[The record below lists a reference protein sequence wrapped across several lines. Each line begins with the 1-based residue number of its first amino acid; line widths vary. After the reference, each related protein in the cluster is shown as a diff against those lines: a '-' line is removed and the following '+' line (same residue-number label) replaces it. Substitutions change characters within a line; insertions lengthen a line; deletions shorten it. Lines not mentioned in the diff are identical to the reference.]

1 MTSVWRTSGWVLLG
15 AALILALSLGV
26 RHGFGLFLA
35 PMSADFGWGREVF
48 AFAIALQNLIWGL
61 AQPFSGAL
69 ADRLGAAKVV
79 IIGGILYATGLVLM
93 GMADSA
99 WSLSLSAG
107 LLIGIGL
114 SGTSFSVILGV
125 VGRAVPPEKRSM
137 AMGIAS
143 AAGSFGQFAMLPGTL
158 GLIQWLGWSAALL
171 VLGLMVALIVPLV
184 GLLRDN
190 PMPAH
195 GAEQSLGQALREACS
210 HSGFWLLALGFF
222 VCGFQVVFI
231 GVHLPAYLVDQHLP
245 AITGTTVLALVGLF
259 NIVGTYT
266 AGWLGGRMSKP
277 RLLTALYL
285 LRAVVIVL
293 FLWAPVTQVSAY
305 LFGIAMGLLWLST
318 VPLTN
323 GTVATLFGVRNLSM
337 LGGIVFL
344 FHQLGA
350 FLGAG
355 WAVWCMT
362 RPAATTWSGRS
373 RSCSACWPPHL
384 TGRCASARSPG
395 CRRRR
400 HEPPAG
406 ARPAG
411 PCRGAAAGAGL
422 VGLAPGRAGVAAAGH
437 EPVLGATLQEAP
449 AGAPLMHA
457 RWLTL
462 PCWPWPQHFKLGR

>member
-93 GMADSA
+93 GMADSI

-195 GAEQSLGQALREACS
+195 GADQSLGQALREACS
-210 HSGFWLLALGFF
+210 HAGFWLLALGFF

-350 FLGAG
+350 FLGG
-355 WAVWCMT
+355 WLGGVVYDQTGSYDLVWQI
-362 RPAATTWSGRS
+362 SILLS
-373 RSCSACWPPHL
+373 L
-384 TGRCASARSPG
+384 L
-395 CRRRR
+395 
-400 HEPPAG
+400 
-406 ARPAG
+406 
-411 PCRGAAAGAGL
+411 AAAL
-422 VGLAPGRAGVAAAGH
+422 NWPVRERPVARLQAQAA
-437 EPVLGATLQEAP
+437 
-449 AGAPLMHA
+449 
-457 RWLTL
+457 
-462 PCWPWPQHFKLGR
+462 